1 MERNNKMNKEHEE
14 GKCPVCGSTNVTYG
28 DFEFFEDNGAY
39 YNMTCNNCKAEYR
52 EAYDLVFDQHYI
64 KKRYNKK

>member
-1 MERNNKMNKEHEE
+1 MNKEHEE

-39 YNMTCNNCKAEYR
+39 YNMTNVKTGEFLTKGAMT
-52 EAYDLVFDQHYI
+52 YD
-64 KKRYNKK
+64 